1 MIIIIR
7 LAYVIKHLPE
17 DKEYHIT
24 DYPFVVKDR
33 KRQEKEKNGKIVL
46 CHHFIK
52 EFKSIPLDEFVKI
65 VKENYMPCDIDFIFA
80 RELNKILKEKL
91 LAGC

>member
-1 MIIIIR
+1 MNITIR

-33 KRQEKEKNGKIVL
+33 KRQEKEKDGKIVL
-46 CHHFIK
+46 HHHFIK
-52 EFKSIPLDEFVKI
+52 EFKNIPLDEFVKI
-65 VKENYMPCDIDFIFA
+65 VKENYMPCKFGFIFA
-80 RELNKILKEKL
+80 KQLNKILKEKVSEW
-91 LAGC
+91 